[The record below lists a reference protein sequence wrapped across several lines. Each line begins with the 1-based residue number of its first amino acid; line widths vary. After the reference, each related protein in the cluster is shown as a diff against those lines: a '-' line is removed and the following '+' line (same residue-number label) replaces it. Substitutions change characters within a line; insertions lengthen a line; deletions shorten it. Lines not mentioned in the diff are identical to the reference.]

1 MERNVGWRVFLAY
14 DHSTNSAI
22 SRRPAE
28 RIRAGKEESIFEGTL
43 SIDVEE
49 WFCAHNLSPPI
60 LRADWEHCE
69 SRVEVSTL
77 RILDMLDRHRARATF
92 FLLGWVMERVP
103 DLAPEI
109 AHRGHEVASHG
120 YDHRKLTDMTPES
133 FAADLDRTLEIHAR
147 QLSAPVRG
155 YRAPSFTLMA
165 SSLWAVPVLES
176 RGFQYSSSVFPVRGH
191 PVYGM
196 TGVPLTPWR
205 IGETLTEIPLTVAR
219 IAGQHVPCAGGAY
232 FRLLPYRLTRALLHR
247 VRREGRM
254 INMYM
259 HPWEIDPGQP
269 RQSVSV
275 TRRLRHY
282 TNLRRTEERLE
293 RLLSDFRLTSIKE
306 LPCLHNAKSTS
317 SGTTGIAK

>member
-1 MERNVGWRVFLAY
+1 MEY
-14 DHSTNSAI
+14 IH
-22 SRRPAE
+22 
-28 RIRAGKEESIFEGTL
+28 AGEEGFIFDGTL

-60 LRADWEHCE
+60 FRADWQRCE
-69 SRVEVSTL
+69 SRVEESTQ
-77 RILDMLDRHRARATF
+77 RILDLLDRHQARATF
-92 FLLGWVMERVP
+92 FLLGWVMERAP

-109 AHRGHEVASHG
+109 ARRGHEVASHG
-120 YDHRKLTDMTPES
+120 YDHHKLTDMTPES

-147 QLSAPVRG
+147 QLSAPVLG
-155 YRAPSFTLMA
+155 YRAPSFTLTA
-165 SSLWAVPVLES
+165 SSLWAVTVLES

-205 IGETLTEIPLTVAR
+205 IGETLIEIPLTVAR
-219 IAGQHVPCAGGAY
+219 IARQHIPCAGGAY
-232 FRLLPYRLTRALLHR
+232 FRLLPYRITRSLLRR
-247 VRREGRM
+247 VRREGRL
-254 INMYM
+254 INMYI

-269 RQSVSV
+269 RQSVSA

-293 RLLSDFRLTSIKE
+293 RLLGDFRFTSIKE
-306 LPCLHNAKSTS
+306 LPCLHDVKLTS
-317 SGTTGIAK
+317 SVITGTAK